1 RPARRVRRDRAG
13 RVGGAGRARRG
24 RPGALRRRVRPH
36 PAAVAE
42 GVRGADLL
50 LQDRHRVPVVALRA
64 PAGVH
69 DGGRAAVGPVGGAPV
84 GGVRAGQRRPAVP
97 GPRGGGRADAQPA
110 QRGRGG
116 AVTALGVPSGTPA
129 RVDTPAPGDA
139 RLARLSLNQ
148 RTTANWSLR
157 EAVEGAAAA
166 GLPAIGL
173 WREPV
178 GEVGV
183 ETARRIVDDAGLR
196 VSSLCR
202 GGFFTASDPTE
213 RAKAHDDNLR
223 ALDEAAAL
231 GTTVLVLV
239 PGGLPPGDKDL
250 AGARQRAAEAVAA
263 LVPAAVERGV
273 TLGIEPMN
281 ATYAAVRGVIST
293 LAQAL
298 DIAEGFAPHEVGVVV
313 DTFHLWWE
321 PGVPEQLARAGER
334 IVAYQVCDWI
344 TPLPADS
351 LLA

>member
-1 RPARRVRRDRAG
+1 
-13 RVGGAGRARRG
+13 
-24 RPGALRRRVRPH
+24 
-36 PAAVAE
+36 
-42 GVRGADLL
+42 
-50 LQDRHRVPVVALRA
+50 
-64 PAGVH
+64 
-69 DGGRAAVGPVGGAPV
+69 
-84 GGVRAGQRRPAVP
+84 
-97 GPRGGGRADAQPA
+97 
-110 QRGRGG
+110 
-116 AVTALGVPSGTPA
+116 VTALDVPSGTPA

-157 EAVEGAAAA
+157 EAVEGAAGA

-202 GGFFTASDPTE
+202 GGFFTAFDPTE

-281 ATYAAVRGVIST
+281 PIYAADRGVIST

-351 LLA
+351 LLARGMMGDGHIDFPAFTRAVAAAGYTGDVEVEIFHADVWAAPGEEVVATMARRYVELVQPHL